1 MLSKTKAQIAV
12 KKLIQTL
19 FFFLLATQISFAQW
33 VQTNEPNS
41 YIYSFA
47 ISGVNLFAGGYGG
60 VYLTTNNGTS
70 WTAVNSGF
78 PHYAA
83 VLALAVSPNGTGGTN
98 LFAGTGDWQ
107 CFCGDGVFLST
118 DNGTSWTAVD
128 SGLTN
133 TDVLALAV
141 SPNGASG
148 TNLFAGIGDKYVGS
162 VFLSTNNGTSWTAV
176 DSGLTSLL
184 YVGSLAISPN
194 GTGGTNLFAGTDD
207 GVFLSTNNGTSW
219 TAVDSGLTNTY
230 VVSLVVSPEGTSGT
244 HLFAGTDPAS
254 VFVSTN
260 NGTSWT
266 AVDSGLTDEWVD
278 ALAVSSNGTGG
289 TNLFAGTAGGV
300 FLSTNNGTSW
310 TADNTGLNNTDVR
323 ALTVS
328 GTNLFAATFG
338 GGVWRRPLSEMITSV
353 EKPVADAKHFSLDQN
368 YPNPFNP
375 STTIKYS
382 IPKQSHVTLKV
393 YDILGREAATLV
405 NEEKPAG
412 NYEVEFSLS
421 GIRNLASGIYFY
433 QILVSALQ
441 SKDGKAGDFVQVK
454 KMILLK

>member
-1 MLSKTKAQIAV
+1 MLSKTKLQFAV
-12 KKLIQTL
+12 KNLIQTL
-19 FFFLLATQISFAQW
+19 LFFLLITQISFAQW

-41 YIYSFA
+41 YVYSFA

-70 WTAVNSGF
+70 WTAVNSGLSYTIVIALAVSPNGTSGANIF
-78 PHYAA
+78 AGTGDWMYSGGEGVYLSTDNGTSWTAVDSGLTDND

-98 LFAGTGDWQ
+98 LFAGTGGRDAK
-107 CFCGDGVFLST
+107 GIFLST
-118 DNGTSWTAVD
+118 NNGTTWTAVD

-133 TDVLALAV
+133 TYVRSLAV
-141 SPNGASG
+141 
-148 TNLFAGIGDKYVGS
+148 
-162 VFLSTNNGTSWTAV
+162 
-176 DSGLTSLL
+176 
-184 YVGSLAISPN
+184 SPN
-194 GTGGTNLFAGTDD
+194 GTGGTNIFAGTAG

-278 ALAVSSNGTGG
+278 ALAVSPNGTGG

-353 EKPVADAKHFSLDQN
+353 DRPLSEVPKRFSLDQN

-382 IPKQSHVTLKV
+382 IPKQSYVTLKV
-393 YDILGREAATLV
+393 YDILGREVAALV

-412 NYEVEFSLS
+412 NYEVEFSPVS
-421 GIRNLASGIYFY
+421 GIRNLVYHPKGMASGIYFY
-433 QILVSALQ
+433 QL
-441 SKDGKAGDFVQVK
+441 KAGDYVNTK